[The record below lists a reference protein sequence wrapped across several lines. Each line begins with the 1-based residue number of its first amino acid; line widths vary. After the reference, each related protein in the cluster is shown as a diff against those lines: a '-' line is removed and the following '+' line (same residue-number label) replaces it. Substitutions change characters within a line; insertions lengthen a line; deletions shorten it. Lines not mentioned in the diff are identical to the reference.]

1 MENNSLD
8 TNQNNNSVIE
18 IKEIAIRYGIIG
30 GLAGIL
36 ASLIVYFANV
46 QYETWSKWLQTL
58 ILLLTIVLCVK
69 SIADENKGKEVAFGV
84 LFKGGMLATAVL
96 TAIAIIYFM
105 VYINVIEP
113 DFIDNLL
120 QITKTEMLNKGLSE
134 EQADAAIK
142 ISKKFMSPA
151 IMVSITTISSLI
163 IGAIVS
169 AISAAIFKREN

>member
-36 ASLIVYFANV
+36 ASLVVYFANV

-84 LFKGGMLATAVL
+84 LFKGGILATAVL
-96 TAIAIIYFM
+96 TA
-105 VYINVIEP
+105 
-113 DFIDNLL
+113 
-120 QITKTEMLNKGLSE
+120 
-134 EQADAAIK
+134 
-142 ISKKFMSPA
+142 
-151 IMVSITTISSLI
+151 
-163 IGAIVS
+163 
-169 AISAAIFKREN
+169 